1 MSGRITRSR
10 QNGNKATNKEQTAVL
25 TVEKS
30 PRRRQRKQSEPPL
43 SDNDETKAATEKGTP
58 PKTGRYSRI
67 PNSNYSPSSLINRIH
82 LNDATADEDVENEV
96 KPIGVPARNKIENA
110 RKVLHIAET
119 ENLYGREKELE
130 ELTTLFANNLN
141 AGTSASMYVSGQPG
155 KLHTL
160 QYEKMLKILC
170 ASIY

>member
-1 MSGRITRSR
+1 MSGRVTRSR
-10 QNGNKATNKEQTAVL
+10 QNVDKATNKEQTAVL

-30 PRRRQRKQSEPPL
+30 PRRRQRKQTEPL
-43 SDNDETKAATEKGTP
+43 SDDEEKAPTEKGTP
-58 PKTGRYSRI
+58 PKTGRYSRK
-67 PNSNYSPSSLINRIH
+67 PNSNYSPSSLINRIQ

-110 RKVLHIAET
+110 RKVLNNAET
-119 ENLYGREKELE
+119 ENLYGREKELK

-160 QYEKMLKILC
+160 HYK
-170 ASIY
+170 